1 MGPFGE
7 EDSTCWRQAYG
18 VIGIL
23 AVTPH
28 SLRPT
33 QLGIMDFV
41 AGGVRERLNRHAW
54 RACVLQKGTVG
65 SNPTPSARLRS

>member
-41 AGGVRERLNRHAW
+41 AGGVRERLNRHGPKGALRALESVCIVCTW
-54 RACVLQKGTVG
+54 RKA
-65 SNPTPSARLRS
+65 